1 MFISRC
7 AHLTFVMRWILT
19 IVGITLI
26 VSNAN
31 GLNIVTTFSNLKDDV
46 KLIAPNDTVLS
57 ITKPGVDPHSYQ
69 LTPNDVEVLRDADVI
84 ISTAHTPFEMKIREL
99 VNSGEIKAKLIEI
112 PRIPGIEILNNPAT
126 GLPNYHM
133 PIYDPENY
141 KIFLKYIAEE
151 LSKLNPNGRYLERA
165 DDVCK
170 EIDELVEKTKK
181 LNCIAVADVPV
192 VQYAVSWLN
201 VSIKYLLLKEPDLP
215 ALPDDVRRV
224 EEVIENGEVQVVVV
238 TDSKASKIL
247 KDLARKYGIPI
258 LYVPSPMTEGS
269 TFGKLIKISNEVKGL
284 RVERVESPSFCIG
297 LAIVGFAVALG
308 LRKL

>member
-1 MFISRC
+1 
-7 AHLTFVMRWILT
+7 MRWILI

-112 PRIPGIEILNNPAT
+112 PRIPGIKILSNPVT

-165 DDVCK
+165 NEVCK
-170 EIDELVEKTKK
+170 EIDELVKKTKK
-181 LNCIAVADVPV
+181 FNCIAVADVPV

-224 EEVIENGEVQVVVV
+224 EEGIENGEVQVVVV

-247 KDLARKYGIPI
+247 KDLAREYGIPI

-284 RVERVESPSFCIG
+284 RVERAESPSFRIG